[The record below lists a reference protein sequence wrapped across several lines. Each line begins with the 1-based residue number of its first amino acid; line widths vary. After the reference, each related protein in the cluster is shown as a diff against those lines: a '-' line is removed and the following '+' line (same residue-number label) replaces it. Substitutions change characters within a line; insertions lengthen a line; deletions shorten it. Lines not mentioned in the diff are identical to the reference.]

1 VETARFDAVARPTR
15 PLVNSTGPRQQV
27 LTVLSRSVNPVLAS
41 VTGVILLLAT
51 LAFAIA
57 RPAGLPEAVAAVP
70 AAGIALVLGL
80 ISWHGAGETVH
91 RLGSTIGFLAAVL
104 VIAHLCDVD
113 GVFRWLG
120 GVMALRSRADPSRL
134 LILVFVVASLTT
146 AALSLDATVILLT
159 PAVLATVTRLRV
171 KPAPQV
177 YATAHLSNTASLV
190 LPVSNL
196 TNLLAFQASGLTFVG
211 FAGLMAAPWLVA
223 IGLEYVVFR
232 RFFASDLAE
241 PGMPP
246 AQEVRSVDPP
256 MVTLILLA
264 LILAGFAVGPVLHAQ
279 PAMVAAVG
287 AVVMAVR
294 AIIRGQV
301 GIWSVI
307 KEANPVFLAF
317 VAALGIV
324 VDAATGHGLE
334 SALAGVL
341 PDGHGL
347 LDLLTLAGIA
357 AVLSNLVNNLP
368 ATLVLLAALGSHPQ
382 AAPVLAVLIGVNIG
396 PNLTYTGSLA
406 TLLWRRVLLSHST
419 SPSLGR
425 FTRLGLLTVPTTL
438 VAATIALWLATLV

>member
-1 VETARFDAVARPTR
+1 VT
-15 PLVNSTGPRQQV
+15 
-27 LTVLSRSVNPVLAS
+27 PVLAS
-41 VTGVILLLAT
+41 IIGVVLLLAT
-51 LAFAIA
+51 LAFAII
-57 RPAGLPEAVAAVP
+57 RPRGLPEAVAAVP
-70 AAGIALVLGL
+70 AAGIALALGL
-80 ISWHGAGETVH
+80 ISWHGAGETVN

-120 GVMALRSRADPSRL
+120 AVMAARSKADPTRL
-134 LILVFVVASLTT
+134 LVLVFVVASLTT

-159 PAVLATVTRLRV
+159 PAVLATIKRLKV
-171 KPAPQV
+171 KPAPHV

-211 FAGLMAAPWLVA
+211 FAGLMAGPWLVA
-223 IGLEYVVFR
+223 VGVEYLVFR
-232 RFFASDLAE
+232 KFFATDLQKPEPPSAE
-241 PGMPP
+241 
-246 AQEVRSVDPP
+246 EVRSVDLPK
-256 MVTLILLA
+256 VTLILLA
-264 LILAGFAVGPVLHAQ
+264 LILAGFAAGPLLNAQ
-279 PAMVAAVG
+279 PALVAAIG
-287 AVVMAVR
+287 AVVMAIR

-301 GIWSVI
+301 GIVSVI

-324 VDAATGHGLE
+324 VDAATSHGLQ
-334 SALAGVL
+334 SALAGIL
-341 PDGHGL
+341 PTGRGL
-347 LDLLTLAGIA
+347 VDLLALAGIA

-425 FTRLGLLTVPTTL
+425 FTRLGLLTVPSTL
-438 VAATIALWLATLV
+438 VAATAVLWLATGV

>member
-1 VETARFDAVARPTR
+1 MT
-15 PLVNSTGPRQQV
+15 
-27 LTVLSRSVNPVLAS
+27 PVLAS
-41 VTGVILLLAT
+41 IIGVVLLLAT
-51 LAFAIA
+51 LAFAII
-57 RPAGLPEAVAAVP
+57 RPRGLPEAVAAVP
-70 AAGIALVLGL
+70 AAGIALALGL
-80 ISWHGAGETVH
+80 ISWHGAGETVN

-120 GVMALRSRADPSRL
+120 AVMAARSKADPTRL
-134 LILVFVVASLTT
+134 LVLVFVVASLTT

-159 PAVLATVTRLRV
+159 PAVLATIRRLKV
-171 KPAPQV
+171 KPAPHV

-211 FAGLMAAPWLVA
+211 FAGLMAGPWLVA
-223 IGLEYVVFR
+223 TGVEYLVFR
-232 RFFASDLAE
+232 KFFATDLRKPETPVAE
-241 PGMPP
+241 
-246 AQEVRSVDPP
+246 EVRSVDLPK
-256 MVTLILLA
+256 VTLILLA
-264 LILAGFAVGPVLHAQ
+264 LILAGFAAGPLLNAQ
-279 PAMVAAVG
+279 PALVAAIG
-287 AVVMAVR
+287 AVVMAIR

-301 GIWSVI
+301 GIFSVI

-324 VDAATGHGLE
+324 VDAATGHGLQ
-334 SALAGVL
+334 SALAGIL
-341 PDGHGL
+341 PTGHGL
-347 LDLLTLAGIA
+347 VDLLALAGIA

-425 FTRLGLLTVPTTL
+425 FTRLGLLTVPSTL
-438 VAATIALWLATLV
+438 VAATAVLWLATGV